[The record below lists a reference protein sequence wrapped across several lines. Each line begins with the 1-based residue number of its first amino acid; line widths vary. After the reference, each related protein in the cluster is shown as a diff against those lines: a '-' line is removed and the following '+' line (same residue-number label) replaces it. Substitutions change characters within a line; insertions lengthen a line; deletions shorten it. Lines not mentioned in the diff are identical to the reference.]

1 MSIKVIATD
10 LDGTL
15 TNSKKEITPRTQQA
29 MEKAMDLGVKVVL
42 ASGRP
47 YYGVKNLAQQLK
59 LEQRGGYILCFNGA
73 KLVNCQTREV
83 LFEQT
88 IPQQEIEVLDYL
100 ARHYHAAI
108 LTYTDDT
115 ILTTNPDDEYVKKE
129 WKITGMKLQKV
140 ETFSQVVT
148 FPVNKCI
155 MVGEGSHMAQ
165 VEQQVQLAVGGRLSV
180 YRSEPFFLEIM
191 PAGINKARSLEF
203 LLSSLGCDKDEL
215 MAFGDGYNDLSMI
228 GFAGLGVAVANAQK
242 VILDAADYVSASNDE
257 DGVAQAVEKFVL
269 ELS

>member
-1 MSIKVIATD
+1 
-10 LDGTL
+10 
-15 TNSKKEITPRTQQA
+15 
-29 MEKAMDLGVKVVL
+29 
-42 ASGRP
+42 
-47 YYGVKNLAQQLK
+47 
-59 LEQRGGYILCFNGA
+59 
-73 KLVNCQTREV
+73 
-83 LFEQT
+83 
-88 IPQQEIEVLDYL
+88 
-100 ARHYHAAI
+100 
-108 LTYTDDT
+108 
-115 ILTTNPDDEYVKKE
+115 
-129 WKITGMKLQKV
+129 MKLQKV

-148 FPVNKCI
+148 FPVNKCM

-203 LLSSLGCDKDEL
+203 LLNSLGCDKDEL